1 MMFVGWNEQPLVPG
15 ENTPET
21 LMLQAERERVIHE
34 ALAKLAEVS
43 PRRAEVIRARFFEDA
58 TLQQIGDNM
67 ECFIQKNKPSGR
79 KGISITRV
87 RDLLSKG
94 LLQLRIILMR
104 DYGVELPGSFVR
116 ANKHIEEYFRL
127 ARWQSRFDE

>member
-1 MMFVGWNEQPLVPG
+1 MPG

-34 ALAKLAEVS
+34 ALAKLDEVS

-67 ECFIQKNKPSGR
+67 EYFIQKNKPSGK
-79 KGISITRV
+79 KGISVTRV
-87 RDLLSKG
+87 SDLLNKG

-104 DYGVELPGSFVR
+104 EYGVERPASFIS
-116 ANKHIEEYFRL
+116 AL
-127 ARWQSRFDE
+127 ARWQSHRELPYIPPSRGE

>member
-1 MMFVGWNEQPLVPG
+1 MPG

-34 ALAKLAEVS
+34 ALAKLDEVS
-43 PRRAEVIRARFFEDA
+43 PRRAEVVRARFFEAA
-58 TLQQIGDNM
+58 TLEQIGDNM
-67 ECFIQKNKPSGR
+67 ECFIQKNKPSGK

-87 RDLLSKG
+87 RDLLRRG
-94 LLQLRIILMR
+94 IRDLRVILMK
-104 DYGVELPGSFVR
+104 DFGVELPASFVS
-116 ANKHIEEYFRL
+116 ANKHIEECFRL